1 MDWTMSPRS
10 RPKPLVAFPWGSRS
24 TTRTASPARARYV
37 ARLTT
42 VVVLPTPPFWLAQAM
57 IWPTQVPISVIG
69 TVKFYH
75 SGPLPGSRDRPRA
88 LTEVVGPAE
97 SRARLRSGYRNGIDD
112 GLRAAYPSEAASAQV
127 VVLAREADAT
137 AGRRVPRPGFGRGR
151 EVSGCL

>member
-57 IWPTQVPISVIG
+57 IWPTQVPISVVD
-69 TVKFYH
+69 TLVFYH
-75 SGPLPGSRDRPRA
+75 PGPIQRLVWPVHPDPSGRVWGTSTGFWIPYQRGIDRRLSRDCGSDSGARS
-88 LTEVVGPAE
+88 EVVG
-97 SRARLRSGYRNGIDD
+97 SRRPPGN
-112 GLRAAYPSEAASAQV
+112 E
-127 VVLAREADAT
+127 T
-137 AGRRVPRPGFGRGR
+137 AGGGDDV
-151 EVSGCL
+151 L